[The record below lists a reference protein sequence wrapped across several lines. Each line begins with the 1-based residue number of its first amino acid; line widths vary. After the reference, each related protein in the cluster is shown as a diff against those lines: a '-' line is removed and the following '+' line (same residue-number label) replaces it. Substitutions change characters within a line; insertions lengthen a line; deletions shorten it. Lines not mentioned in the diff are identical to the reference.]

1 MKSEECCGSMTHV
14 TWNFFSS
21 DFVPLTIDQ
30 QNASMKRMDFKTRK
44 LMDTFFNDIVELG
57 KRYDATLV
65 MRTK

>member
-14 TWNFFSS
+14 TWNFSS
-21 DFVPLTIDQ
+21 DFAPLTIDQ

-57 KRYDATLV
+57 KKGMMQL
-65 MRTK
+65 